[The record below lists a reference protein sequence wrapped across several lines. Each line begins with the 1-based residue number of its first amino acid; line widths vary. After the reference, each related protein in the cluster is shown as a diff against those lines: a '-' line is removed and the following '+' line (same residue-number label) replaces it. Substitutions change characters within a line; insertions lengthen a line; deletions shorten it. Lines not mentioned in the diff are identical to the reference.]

1 MSITTRL
8 IEGSK
13 DATIKIEGEFNF
25 DLVMDLREAYIE
37 PDLKTWSITVDLTE
51 CTYMDSAAL
60 GAMLIMKSH
69 LGKPDGD
76 IVIRVTDPYVL
87 KVLEAAHFEIKFTIN

>member
-1 MSITTRL
+1 MPITTRH

-13 DATIKIEGEFNF
+13 QAVIEVQGEFNF
-25 DLVMDLREAYIE
+25 DLVMDLREAYLE
-37 PDLKTWSITVDLTE
+37 PDLKPYSVTVDLTE

-69 LGKPDGD
+69 LGKADGD
-76 IVIRVTDPYVL
+76 IVIKVKDPYVL
-87 KVLEAAHFEIKFTIN
+87 KVLEAAHFEIKFTLS

>member
-1 MSITTRL
+1 MSITTHH

-13 DATIKIEGEFNF
+13 EATIKVQGEFNY
-25 DLVMDLREAYIE
+25 DLVMELREAYIE
-37 PDLKTWSITVDLTE
+37 PDLKPYSITVDLTE

-76 IVIRVTDPYVL
+76 IVIKVKDPYVR
-87 KVLEAAHFEIKFTIN
+87 KVLEAAHFEIKFKFS

>member
-1 MSITTRL
+1 MSITTRH

-87 KVLEAAHFEIKFTIN
+87 KVLEAAHFEIKFTIK

>member
-1 MSITTRL
+1 MSVTTRY

-13 DATIKIEGEFNF
+13 EARIKVEGEFNF
-25 DLVMDLREAYIE
+25 DLVMDLRDAYLD
-37 PDLKTWSITVDLTE
+37 PDLTPYKITVDLTE

-69 LGKPDGD
+69 LGKADGD
-76 IVIRVTDPYVL
+76 IVIQVVDPYVL
-87 KVLEAAHFEIKFTIN
+87 KVLEAAHFEIKFTIE

>member
-1 MSITTRL
+1 MPLTTRY

-13 DATIKIEGEFNF
+13 DATISVQGEFNF
-25 DLVMDLREAYIE
+25 DLVMDLRDAYIE
-37 PDLKTWSITVDLTE
+37 PDLKAYNITVDLTD

-87 KVLEAAHFEIKFTIN
+87 KVLEAAHFEIKFTIS